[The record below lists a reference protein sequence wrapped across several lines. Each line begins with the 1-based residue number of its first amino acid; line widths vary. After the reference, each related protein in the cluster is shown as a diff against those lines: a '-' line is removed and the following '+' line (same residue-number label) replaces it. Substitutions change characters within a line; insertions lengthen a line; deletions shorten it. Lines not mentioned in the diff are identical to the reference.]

1 MIFWLINTFNKIIV
15 DITSFNRNTNQ
26 RSDISSLYV
35 MKYIVWNK
43 QSKISFEIYEK
54 KPEFFILLNLTYSY
68 IEMLLR
74 D

>member
-1 MIFWLINTFNKIIV
+1 M

-26 RSDISSLYV
+26 RSDISSLYA

-54 KPEFFILLNLTYSY
+54 KAWIFHSFKSDLLLYRNVVETLIS
-68 IEMLLR
+68 
-74 D
+74 

>member
-1 MIFWLINTFNKIIV
+1 MIFWLINTFNRKIV
-15 DITSFNRNTNQ
+15 DITSFNKNPNQ
-26 RSDISSLYV
+26 RSDISSLYA
-35 MKYIVWNK
+35 MKYIVLNK

-54 KPEFFILLNLTYSY
+54 KSEFFILLNLTYSY